1 MVNQQKLFEM
11 EKKFWTEGE
20 TFYRQSV
27 DSECLLAF
35 PQTAAVLSNP
45 EVAATVGTGSRWR
58 EVEIWPRGVIEPT
71 EDFVILSYRARAIRP
86 DGGMYD
92 AVASTGYVRRWGS
105 WKLAFHQ
112 QTPVEQAA
120 QP

>member
-1 MVNQQKLFEM
+1 
-11 EKKFWTEGE
+11 
-20 TFYRQSV
+20 
-27 DSECLLAF
+27 
-35 PQTAAVLSNP
+35 
-45 EVAATVGTGSRWR
+45 
-58 EVEIWPRGVIEPT
+58 VIEPT

-92 AVASTGYVRRWGS
+92 AVASTGYVRRSGS